1 MVRCKHLYKG
11 KNRHSRIQPKNLDGA
26 QTLIMCYKNNQTNQE
41 DEDSKIISN
50 ATNIGK
56 DSKLSSNTTK
66 ILNKHN
72 FFSLLPLYS
81 TIV

>member
-1 MVRCKHLYKG
+1 
-11 KNRHSRIQPKNLDGA
+11 
-26 QTLIMCYKNNQTNQE
+26 MCYDNNQTNQE

-56 DSKLSSNTTK
+56 DSKISLNTTK

-72 FFSLLPLYS
+72 FFSSVYYIYIPQ
-81 TIV
+81 